1 MENKLNI
8 MKIAISIH
16 VGTFSIW
23 SNGVNQNAIYLAML
37 LKKAGHDAYL
47 LYSRDSKTN
56 KTKESLEKLKLDVGI
71 INLKN
76 AYEYKFDVVIQL
88 GLAIEVKDAEKFR
101 ENNKNI
107 KFVSYECGNHFFID
121 TEKIIYDKH
130 SNSITPNYVKPDQI
144 WSIPQMENT
153 NLHYYAFKKKCN
165 NVTVVPFIWDP
176 IAIEDDIKKMNYQTY
191 TPRDI
196 KKIAVMEPNIS
207 IMKNCIFPIVILE
220 KFINEKDCELD
231 HVYLVGAIA
240 LKNKKSFKN
249 LIKNT
254 TLFNEK
260 KLSAEDRI
268 KTTKMINVHADA
280 ILSWQWENNLNYLYL
295 DVAWL
300 GWPII
305 HNANLCKD
313 VGYYYDSFDAQDA
326 VDNLKYV
333 VDKHNKNVDYMKNMR
348 NIIKRYTKD
357 NEDMIKGYNSLLED
371 LVDNKFIKRKYNWK
385 TNTINF

>member
-1 MENKLNI
+1 M
-8 MKIAISIH
+8 
-16 VGTFSIW
+16 
-23 SNGVNQNAIYLAML
+23 
-37 LKKAGHDAYL
+37 
-47 LYSRDSKTN
+47 
-56 KTKESLEKLKLDVGI
+56 
-71 INLKN
+71 NLKE
-76 AYEYKFDVVIQL
+76 ACEYKFDVVIQL
-88 GLAIEVKDAEKFR
+88 GLAIEIIDAKKFKESNEK
-101 ENNKNI
+101 I

-121 TEKIIYDKH
+121 NEKIIYNLHKDT
-130 SNSITPNYVKPDQI
+130 IAPNYIEPDQI
-144 WSIPQMENT
+144 WSIPQHEKSC
-153 NLHYYAFKKKCN
+153 LEYFKFKKKCDKA
-165 NVTVVPFIWDP
+165 TVVPFIWDP
-176 IAIEDDIKKMNYQTY
+176 IGVEDDVKKMNYQTY

-207 IMKNCIFPIVILE
+207 ILKNCIFPIVILE

-231 HVYLVGAIA
+231 HVYLVGTSK
-240 LKNKKSFKN
+240 LKNKKSFKD
-249 LIKNT
+249 LIKDT
-254 TLFNEK
+254 TLFNNNI
-260 KLSAEDRI
+260 LSAESRV
-268 KTTKMINVHADA
+268 KTTKMINKYADA

-313 VGYYYDSFDAQDA
+313 IGYYYDSFDADDA

-333 VDKHNKNVDYMKNMR
+333 VDSHNKNVDYMKNMR

-371 LVDNKFIKRKYNWK
+371 LVNNKFTKRKYNWK